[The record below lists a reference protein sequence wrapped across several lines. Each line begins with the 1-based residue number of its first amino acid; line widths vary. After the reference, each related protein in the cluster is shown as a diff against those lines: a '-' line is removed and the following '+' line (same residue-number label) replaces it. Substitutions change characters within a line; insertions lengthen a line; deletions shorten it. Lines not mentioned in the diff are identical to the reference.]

1 VSWSKITLVSPE
13 RSTTSSFA
21 GSTATPPAQGGWSSI
36 RELVERLFAGE
47 EAWIVGGAVRDH
59 ALDRPIVDVD
69 VALAQPERAARL
81 YARES
86 GGAPFPLSER
96 HGAWRVALEDGR
108 TVDFTPLTGP
118 IEADLATRDFTINAI
133 AERAGS
139 DETADPFDGYADLAA
154 RSLRA
159 VGDSVFQDD
168 PLRLLRGPRLEDE
181 LPFDFR
187 LVPETEALIRRDA
200 DLVTRPSKERI
211 LGELRRLSPAGF
223 RRLDDLGLLRPLG
236 GSLDGLA
243 RAGVAG
249 HPDYD
254 LVVVFGENLLKLPIS
269 NETRRFA
276 RTLLRAEPPAND
288 SPRAIHRFRRATEPW
303 ALEALAF
310 LGAHEFDEAVSE
322 ARKSEPNKPLV
333 RGGELGLPPGPE
345 VGRLLEEIAEE
356 RAAGTMTTKEEA
368 LEYARRNAGTL
379 RSDG

>member
-1 VSWSKITLVSPE
+1 MPVWPA

-21 GSTATPPAQGGWSSI
+21 GSTAIPPAPGGWSSI
-36 RELVERLFAGE
+36 RELVEELFAGE
-47 EAWIVGGAVRDH
+47 EAWIVGGAVRDE

-69 VALAQPERAARL
+69 VALVEPERAARR
-81 YARES
+81 YARAS

-118 IEADLATRDFTINAI
+118 IENDLATRDFSINAI
-133 AERAGS
+133 AERAGTGES
-139 DETADPFDGYADLAA
+139 VDPFNGYGDLAA
-154 RSLRA
+154 KCLRA
-159 VGDSVFQDD
+159 IGESVFRDD

-187 LVPETEALIRRDA
+187 LVPETEELIRRDSA
-200 DLVTRPSKERI
+200 LVTQPSKERI
-211 LGELRRLSPAGF
+211 LAELRRLSADGF
-223 RRLDDLGLLRPLG
+223 RRLDELGLLEPLG
-236 GSLDGLA
+236 GSLTSIE
-243 RAGVAG
+243 RAGAAG
-249 HPDYD
+249 YPDYD

-276 RTLLRAEPPAND
+276 RTLLRADPPAND

-310 LGAHEFDEAVSE
+310 LGARGFDEAVIRARE
-322 ARKSEPNKPLV
+322 AEPKKPLV
-333 RGGELGLPPGPE
+333 RGGELELPPGPE

-356 RAAGTMTTKEEA
+356 RAAGTITTKEEA
-368 LEYARRNAGTL
+368 LEYARRNAGSV